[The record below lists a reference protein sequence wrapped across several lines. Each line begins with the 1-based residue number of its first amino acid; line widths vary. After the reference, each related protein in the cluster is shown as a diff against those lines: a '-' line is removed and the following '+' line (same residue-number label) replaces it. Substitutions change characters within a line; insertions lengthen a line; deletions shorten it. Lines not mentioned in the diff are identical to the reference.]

1 LLRSRD
7 KLSRAPSGGIR
18 ILSTHPDFRRAYLA
32 NAVSQLGNAFQFVA
46 LMWFA
51 VESAGPLGVVAVRLV
66 DALPALLFSLHGGVV
81 ADRWDRR
88 RTMIGTDL
96 LRGLVLVPVAVAG
109 IVGTVPLW
117 ALVATAFV
125 LTTGASY
132 FTPAFGA
139 LLPSIVGQA
148 GVQRANGLVNATNAA
163 IQVGGW
169 AVAAAM
175 LGFVSAG
182 TFFAI
187 NAASFFGSAVLLARV
202 RASATRGRASTDGAA
217 TLRDGFVGLRVRAGL
232 PVAITML
239 GVGMTLTTGVWTV
252 GVAELAH
259 TRLDRGASGLAL
271 LLAATAVGTISAAAY
286 LARRPVRRK
295 VYASCLAWTLHL
307 PGYLLLG
314 FGSSLAPMLLGTFLV
329 GAGCSAALL
338 LVTSATQESLPGDLL
353 GRAMGVVFLGH
364 AGTKPIG
371 LVAIGPLYAFVDV
384 RLVFSAGA
392 VATLACALLAASAV
406 RAAALRATEIPVTT

>member
-1 LLRSRD
+1 MAKRSRT
-7 KLSRAPSGGIR
+7 SRGIR
-18 ILSTHPDFRRAYLA
+18 ILSTHSDFRRAYLA

-46 LMWFA
+46 LMWLA
-51 VESAGPLGVVAVRLV
+51 VESAGPIGVVAVRLV
-66 DALPALLFSLHGGVV
+66 DALPAMLFSLHGGVV

-139 LLPSIVGQA
+139 LLPSLVGQA
-148 GVQRANGLVNATNAA
+148 EVQRANGLVSATNAGL
-163 IQVGGW
+163 QVGGW

-187 NAASFFGSAVLLARV
+187 NAASFVASAVLLARV
-202 RASATRGRASTDGAA
+202 RPAPSRERSAATSST
-217 TLRDGFVGLRVRAGL
+217 TLRDGFASLRVRTGL
-232 PVAITML
+232 PAAVTML

-259 TRLDRGASGLAL
+259 TKLDRGASGLAML
-271 LLAATAVGTISAAAY
+271 LTATALGTISAAMY

-295 VYASCLAWTLHL
+295 VFSSCVAWTLHL

-314 FGSSLAPMLLGTFLV
+314 LGSSLVPMLAGTFLV
-329 GAGCSAALL
+329 GAGCSTAIL
-338 LVTSATQESLPGDLL
+338 LVTSATQESLPGERL
-353 GRAMGVVFLGH
+353 GRAMGVVFLGQ

-371 LVAIGPLYAFVDV
+371 LLAIAPLYAVVDARFVFV
-384 RLVFSAGA
+384 AGA
-392 VATLACALLAASAV
+392 VATFACALSAASVV
-406 RAAALRATEIPVTT
+406 RAATLRATNVPATA

>member
-1 LLRSRD
+1 LCAI
-7 KLSRAPSGGIR
+7 RATAIR
-18 ILSTHPDFRRAYLA
+18 IFSTHPDFRRAYLA
-32 NAVSQLGNAFQFVA
+32 NAVSQSGNAFQFVA

-88 RTMIGTDL
+88 RTMVATDL
-96 LRGLVLVPVAVAG
+96 LRGLVLIPIAIAG

-139 LLPSIVGQA
+139 MLPSVVGQA
-148 GVQRANGLVNATNAA
+148 GVQHANGLVNATNAA
-163 IQVGGW
+163 LQVGGW

-175 LGFVSAG
+175 LGFVSPG
-182 TFFAI
+182 TFFTI
-187 NAASFFGSAVLLARV
+187 NAASFFASAVLLARV
-202 RASATRGRASTDGAA
+202 RSGAA
-217 TLRDGFVGLRVRAGL
+217 CEPSAARSTSTLRDGFVGLRTRTGL
-232 PVAITML
+232 PVAVTML

-259 TRLDRGASGLAL
+259 ARLDRGASGLAV
-271 LLAATAVGTISAAAY
+271 LLAATAAGTISAAAF

-295 VYASCLAWTLHL
+295 VLSSCLAWTLHV

-314 FGSSLAPMLLGTFLV
+314 FASSLAPMLAGTFL
-329 GAGCSAALL
+329 SA
-338 LVTSATQESLPGDLL
+338 
-353 GRAMGVVFLGH
+353 
-364 AGTKPIG
+364 
-371 LVAIGPLYAFVDV
+371 
-384 RLVFSAGA
+384 
-392 VATLACALLAASAV
+392 
-406 RAAALRATEIPVTT
+406 RAAARRSCS

>member
-1 LLRSRD
+1 M
-7 KLSRAPSGGIR
+7 
-18 ILSTHPDFRRAYLA
+18 
-32 NAVSQLGNAFQFVA
+32 SQLGNAFQFVA

-51 VESAGPLGVVAVRLV
+51 VETAGPLGVVAVRLV

-88 RTMIGTDL
+88 RTMIGMDL
-96 LRGLVLVPVAVAG
+96 VRGLALVPVAVAG

-117 ALVATAFV
+117 ALVATSFV

-139 LLPSIVGQA
+139 LLPSLVGRE

-163 IQVGGW
+163 LQTAGW
-169 AVAAAM
+169 ALAAGL
-175 LGFVSAG
+175 LGIVSAG
-182 TFFAI
+182 TFFTI
-187 NAASFFGSAVLLARV
+187 NAVSFLLSAGLLLRV
-202 RASATRGRASTDGAA
+202 RRRTGAEQATTANSP
-217 TLRDGFVGLRVRAGL
+217 TLRDGFAGLRARIGL
-232 PVAITML
+232 PTAVGML
-239 GVGMTLTTGVWTV
+239 GAGMTLTTGVWTV

-259 TRLDRGASGLAL
+259 STLDHGAAGLAL
-271 LLAATAVGTISAAAY
+271 LLAATAVGTISAAGF

-295 VYASCLAWTLHL
+295 VFASCLAWTLHV
-307 PGYLLLG
+307 PGYLLLAVG
-314 FGSSLAPMLLGTFLV
+314 TSLAPLMLGTFLV

-338 LVTSATQESLPGDLL
+338 LVASATQESLPEEKL

-371 LVAIGPLYAFVDV
+371 LLAIAPLYAVVDARV
-384 RLVFSAGA
+384 VFLAGSLAIA
-392 VATLACALLAASAV
+392 VCSLYAATLVRASTV
-406 RAAALRATEIPVTT
+406 RAAAVQAAA

>member
-1 LLRSRD
+1 MTNVLRT
-7 KLSRAPSGGIR
+7 SGGTR

-32 NAVSQLGNAFQFVA
+32 NAVSQLGNALQFVA

-51 VESAGPLGVVAVRLV
+51 VEAAGPLGVIAVRLV
-66 DALPALLFSLHGGVV
+66 DALPALLFSLHGGAV

-96 LRGLVLVPVAVAG
+96 LRGVVLVPIAVAG
-109 IVGTVPLW
+109 IFGSVPLW
-117 ALVATAFV
+117 ALVTTAFV

-139 LLPSIVGQA
+139 FLPSIVGHA

-163 IQVGGW
+163 LQVGGW
-169 AVAAAM
+169 AMAAAM

-187 NAASFFGSAVLLARV
+187 NAASFLGSAVLLARV
-202 RASATRGRASTDGAA
+202 RPAATRQRPPATSST
-217 TLRDGFVGLRVRAGL
+217 TLRDGFAGLRVRTGL
-232 PVAITML
+232 PAAVTML
-239 GVGMTLTTGVWTV
+239 GVGMTLTSGVWTV

-259 TRLDRGASGLAL
+259 ARLDRGASGLAL
-271 LLAATAVGTISAAAY
+271 LLSATAVGTISAAVY

-295 VYASCLAWTLHL
+295 VFSSCLAWTLHL

-314 FGSSLAPMLLGTFLV
+314 LGSSLAPMLAGTFLV

-338 LVTSATQESLPGDLL
+338 LVTSATQESLPGERL

-371 LVAIGPLYAFVDV
+371 LIAIAPLYAVVDA
-384 RLVFSAGA
+384 RLVFVAGA
-392 VATLACALLAASAV
+392 VATFACAFVAASVV
-406 RAAALRATEIPVTT
+406 RAATLRAGGIPATT